1 MTPASFALIQRLNQ
15 FLNRRTQLRVVT
27 FICHRST
34 KFAPV
39 PSHVVRHIHLRYSG
53 ANAAFVGSMFGAT
66 RLSGSVVHGS
76 QRSAGI
82 FTIWFGN
89 FGVQDSTYSSGWE
102 TVPSRRQIAPRPSF
116 HRLCVPSHADFVKTA
131 SQRNSKS
138 ARALRMLLTAC
149 NLPQRAS
156 S

>member
-1 MTPASFALIQRLNQ
+1 MPPSPFTDSSGISRLRQSPGVARSEREDTSLSSGFSIRRDCVRPRNGVTPASFALIQRLNQ

-39 PSHVVRHIHLRYSG
+39 PSHVVRHVHLRYSG

-76 QRSAGI
+76 QRSACI

-89 FGVQDSTYSSGWE
+89 FGYRIPRIDPPGK
-102 TVPSRRQIAPRPSF
+102 PSRLGDQ
-116 HRLCVPSHADFVKTA
+116 
-131 SQRNSKS
+131 
-138 ARALRMLLTAC
+138 
-149 NLPQRAS
+149 
-156 S
+156 